1 MSLTNSLQHVLIQLQ
16 NKSIRFALA
25 GGLVANL
32 YRNEARFTNDIDF
45 AIIQD
50 LEDLILLEDILK
62 TLNLEFGQIT
72 EGDLKNIPFR
82 RKREKSKLQMIIG
95 RSKVDKSA
103 LGIDFLLSTIPW
115 VEEAV
120 LRAQANIVDYLDFKI
135 PALTLE
141 DMIIAK
147 LYALQNT
154 TRFKDLDDLEQFL
167 SYNQDIDYVYL
178 SGRMTRYNLPI
189 PSDITKKLKINSE
202 LGKVSREIMKKKK
215 LSRTIHESSQQK
227 E

>member
-1 MSLTNSLQHVLIQLQ
+1 MSLTNSLQQVLIQLE
-16 NKSIRFALA
+16 NKSIRYALA

-32 YRNEARFTNDIDF
+32 YRSEVRFTKDIDF
-45 AIIQD
+45 AIILD
-50 LEDLILLEDILK
+50 LEDLILLEEILK
-62 TLNLEFGQIT
+62 TLNLEFGQIR

-95 RSKVDKSA
+95 RSNEDESA

-120 LRAQANIVDYLDFKI
+120 LRAQTNIVDYFNFKI
-135 PALTLE
+135 PTLTIE
-141 DMIIAK
+141 DIIIAK

-167 SYNQDIDYVYL
+167 SNNQNIDYVYL
-178 SGRMTRYNLPI
+178 AGRMARYNLPI
-189 PSDITKKLKINSE
+189 PSEITKKLKINSE

-215 LSRTIHESSQQK
+215 LARINHESS
-227 E
+227 